1 MITTPMLAAEAL
13 WLMSWWAPVL
23 MALGFLGWGWVVAT
37 IYDKD
42 AARFYL
48 PRRQWNAIHMAAGA
62 LAFAVV
68 IATPLPHYIT
78 IPAMLAVLAVDLIAY
93 ALSRNG
99 DERVP
104 EAFKWSLDF
113 KKFQEARAAK
123 KAGQQARS
131 SSMVIKGPKGDLPV
145 PAKESPEYEVR
156 TAAEAFIQKM
166 VDIRGS
172 QLDVAALKD
181 GSYGFSTL
189 VDGVRKPLEQTPA
202 AKAVPI
208 IDLFKVAG
216 GLDVTDRRRRV
227 TGDFKIGPAGA
238 GATTPVRITAMGSA
252 AGMQVTLL
260 IDPENQVSRRVDSL
274 GLHPNQMT
282 DLQSLID
289 ERQGVVLVV
298 APADSGRTSTLYALV
313 RAHDAYTSNV
323 QTLELEPQA
332 LIEGVRQN
340 RFDPRVD
347 GAEFSTTARS
357 ILRRDPDVVAVAE
370 MPDEA
375 TAKEVVRADHDRTRV
390 YLSFRADGALPAIQ
404 IYARAVGDQKTA
416 ANSLHGVVAERL
428 VRKLCENCR
437 VAFPPTPDMLKK
449 LGLPA
454 DTKQLYRSG
463 GQVLVKD
470 KPTTCPTCGGS
481 GFFGQIGLFE
491 VYPIGKGE
499 REMIAA
505 NDLTGLKGAFRQ
517 KKQQSIQTAGLQHV
531 VQGLTSIEEVVRI
544 MQPSAGG
551 SAGGEGGAPAPAAAP
566 SAAKV

>member
-1 MITTPMLAAEAL
+1 MMTTSMLAADAL

-23 MALGFLGWGWVVAT
+23 VALGFLGWAWVVST

-42 AARFYL
+42 AAKYYL
-48 PRRQWNAIHMAAGA
+48 PRRQWNAIHMAAGVLA
-62 LAFAVV
+62 LAVV
-68 IATPLPHYIT
+68 IGTPLPHFIT
-78 IPAMLAVLAVDLIAY
+78 IPAMYAVLLADLIGY
-93 ALSRNG
+93 AVSRNR
-99 DERVP
+99 DDRVP
-104 EAFKWSLDF
+104 ASFKWSLDL
-113 KKFQEARAAK
+113 KKIQEARAAK
-123 KAGQQARS
+123 KAGAQARS
-131 SSMVIKGPKGDLPV
+131 SSMIIKGPKGDLPV
-145 PAKESPEYEVR
+145 PPKESPEYEVR
-156 TAAEAFIQKM
+156 TAAEAFLQKM
-166 VDIRGS
+166 VDMRGI

-202 AKAVPI
+202 AKAIPI
-208 IDLFKVAG
+208 IDLFKTAG
-216 GLDVTDRRRRV
+216 GLDVADRRRRL
-227 TGDFKIGPAGA
+227 TGDFKIGPAGM
-238 GATTPVRITAMGSA
+238 GATTPVRITDMGSA
-252 AGMQVTLL
+252 AGMQVSLM
-260 IDPENQVSRRVDSL
+260 IDPESQVSRRIDAL
-274 GLHPNQMT
+274 GLHPNQLE
-282 DLQSLID
+282 DLKAILE

-298 APADSGRTSTLYALV
+298 SPADGGRTSTLYALI

-323 QTLELEPQA
+323 QTLEIEPQA
-332 LIEGVRQN
+332 TIEGVRQN
-340 RFDPRVD
+340 KFDPRVD

-357 ILRRDPDVVAVAE
+357 ILRRDPDVVGIAE

-404 IYARAVGDQKTA
+404 IYARAVGDQKQA
-416 ANSLHGVVAERL
+416 ANSLHGVIGERL

-470 KPTTCPTCGGS
+470 KPTTCPSCGGS

-491 VYPIGKGE
+491 IYPISKSE

-544 MQPSAGG
+544 MQPTTGG
-551 SAGGEGGAPAPAAAP
+551 SGASEGGAAQPAPAP
-566 SAAKV
+566 SAAKA

>member
-1 MITTPMLAAEAL
+1 MMTTPMLAAEAL

-23 MALGFLGWGWVVAT
+23 MVLGFLGWGWVVST

-48 PRRQWNAIHMAAGA
+48 PRRQWNAIHMAAGIIA
-62 LAFAVV
+62 LALV
-68 IATPLPHYIT
+68 IALPLPHFIT
-78 IPAMLAVLAVDLIAY
+78 IPAMFAVLAIDLIVY
-93 ALSRNG
+93 AVKRNG

-104 EAFKWSLDF
+104 EAFKWSLDL
-113 KKFQEARAAK
+113 KKIQEARAAK

-131 SSMVIKGPKGDLPV
+131 SSMIIKGPKGDLPV
-145 PAKESPEYEVR
+145 PPKESPEYEIR

-166 VDIRGS
+166 VDMRGI

-202 AKAVPI
+202 AKAIPI
-208 IDLFKVAG
+208 IDLYKTAG
-216 GLDVTDRRRRV
+216 GLDVSDRRRRV
-227 TGDFKIGPAGA
+227 TGDFKIGPAGV

-252 AGMQVTLL
+252 AGMQVSLM
-260 IDPENQVSRRVDSL
+260 IDPESQVARRIDAL
-274 GLHPNQMT
+274 GLHPNQMD
-282 DLQSLID
+282 DLKSIID
-289 ERQGVVLVV
+289 ARTGVVLVV
-298 APADSGRTSTLYALV
+298 SPADGGRTSTLYALI

-323 QTLELEPQA
+323 QTLEIEPQSI
-332 LIEGVRQN
+332 IEGVRQN
-340 RFDPRVD
+340 KFDPRVD

-357 ILRRDPDVVAVAE
+357 ILRRDPDVVGIAE

-404 IYARAVGDQKTA
+404 IFARAVGDQKTA
-416 ANSLHGVVAERL
+416 ANSLHGVIAERL

-449 LGLPA
+449 LGLPS

-470 KPTTCPTCGGS
+470 KPTTCPNCVGT

-491 VYPIGKGE
+491 IYPIGKGE
-499 REMIAA
+499 RELIAA

-544 MQPSAGG
+544 MTPSSSSSAG
-551 SAGGEGGAPAPAAAP
+551 AEGGAPAPAAAP
-566 SAAKV
+566 SGAKA